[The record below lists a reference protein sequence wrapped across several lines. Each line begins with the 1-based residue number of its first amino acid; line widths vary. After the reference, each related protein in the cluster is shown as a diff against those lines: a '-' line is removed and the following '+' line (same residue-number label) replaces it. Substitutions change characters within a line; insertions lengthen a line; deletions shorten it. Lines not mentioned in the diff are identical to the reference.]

1 MVWYAFFLAY
11 TEPSLGPLLNELHP
25 VRASWYVIGLELG
38 IPYRIMSWFN
48 QMYSNPLDLLREML
62 KYWLQRAVGPRPTWK
77 AVVTALRSPLV
88 REKNIAARLEEKY
101 CAPVHYISKL
111 SKSGF
116 CTYIFSLCIT
126 FLNTGNTF
134 FYHHHIPHNLL
145 WDTCM
150 SYV

>member
-1 MVWYAFFLAY
+1 MVWYVFYLAY

-25 VRASWYVIGLELG
+25 VHASWYVIGRELG
-38 IPYRIMSWFN
+38 IPYQIMNRFK
-48 QMYSNPLDLLREML
+48 QMHLNPLDLLRIML
-62 KYWLQRAVGPRPTWK
+62 KYWLQTAVDPRPTWE

-101 CAPVHYISKL
+101 CVPVHHMSKL

-116 CTYIFSLCIT
+116 CGYIFSLCIT
-126 FLNTGNTF
+126 FLNLPPPYTTQPIVG
-134 FYHHHIPHNLL
+134 Y
-145 WDTCM
+145 M